1 MQEASARF
9 RTASEAHASAISPGQ
24 SAFLARLAH
33 ELRNPLAPIR
43 MALQIMQ
50 AAEDDVATSRAARV
64 IIDRQLAQ
72 LTHLIEDLA
81 DISQLEQGTLKLRC
95 TLTTLKAI
103 VEQGLHLA
111 RTQLESRQNKLQ
123 IEVPAE
129 ALPVFADQ
137 RRVSQALAN
146 VLVNAS
152 KCSEH
157 GAPIQL
163 VATQSAE
170 DISICVTDEGA
181 GLPKSMLTRI
191 FEPFVQVDRDGV
203 AAQDGLGL
211 GLAIVGNVL
220 RAHGGTARAESDG
233 EGRGSRFILQMPR
246 GSAVAPAS
254 EHLVE
259 ARAADSGRLRI
270 LVADDNKDAAQT
282 LAIMLRYEGHDVR
295 TAHDGLEALAV
306 GQLFAPELIFLDIG
320 MPVMDGYQTAR
331 QIRERNWGRDVY
343 LVALTGWGRD
353 ADREAA
359 LAQGF
364 QHHLVKPALPE
375 DLTAVLKD
383 AMRTR

>member
-1 MQEASARF
+1 
-9 RTASEAHASAISPGQ
+9 
-24 SAFLARLAH
+24 
-33 ELRNPLAPIR
+33 